1 MLKRLLYND
10 YTKSA
15 AGIRTVPIPKE
26 LSPYLADRGEGFV
39 LGGEH
44 PYTQSKFDRTW
55 QRISKKINLH
65 GATPHV
71 FRHTYL
77 SLLAASNV
85 DPKTIQALAGH
96 AGFSFTFNKY
106 INSNRINMQNA
117 SIKFSNHIEKLTEK
131 LTRQKTV
138 EANTDKAQSIVLT
151 ALN

>member
-1 MLKRLLYND
+1 M
-10 YTKSA
+10 
-15 AGIRTVPIPKE
+15 
-26 LSPYLADRGEGFV
+26 
-39 LGGEH
+39 
-44 PYTQSKFDRTW
+44 
-55 QRISKKINLH
+55 
-65 GATPHV
+65 